1 MNNYLRTA
9 TKADMDLLFEWAN
22 DPQVRKKS
30 FSTQKIS
37 YEEHKKWF
45 EDLLK
50 DKKRKQYIYMVDG
63 KAIGQARVGLDKGTA
78 EISYSICAAKRGLG
92 FGRSLLRMV
101 CLQAKQDF
109 PEILKFIGEVKPEN
123 EVSQKAFL
131 SAGFQAKKYTYE
143 ALAEKI
149 VSKIYWGGVKFS
161 INSRSCAAFGRMV
174 EGAAS
179 IRQAG

>member
-1 MNNYLRTA
+1 MNNYLRAA

-22 DPQVRKKS
+22 DPQVRKNS
-30 FSTQKIS
+30 FSTKKIS

-50 DKKRKQYIYMVDG
+50 DKKRKQYIYVVDG
-63 KAIGQARVGLDKGTA
+63 KEIGQARVELDKDTA
-78 EISYSICAAKRGLG
+78 KISYSICAAKRGLG
-92 FGRSLLRMV
+92 FGGLLLRMV

-123 EVSQKAFL
+123 EVSQKVFL
-131 SAGFQAKKYTYE
+131 GAGFQAKKYTYE

-149 VSKIYWGGVKFS
+149 VSKIYWGGVEFS
-161 INSRSCAAFGRMV
+161 INSCGNGVYLAGRIKQDAA
-174 EGAAS
+174 EK
-179 IRQAG
+179 I